1 MGIKIDCMIIII
13 FILLILFAF
22 LLNALYKLTNTYRNQ
37 FLDVQKFSV
46 RGGVC
51 DDLEI
56 VNVGSNHPK
65 YGLDYTDLDVKGEN
79 WAIGPETFEYDF
91 AVLRHNIHHLRQG
104 AVVIIPICLLSFF
117 LYRKK
122 ERSSHIKYYSFLTSK
137 DIVDYSIKE
146 LICDYKYPLLFHPGV
161 IRSLIRDVKKDN
173 RLSLKENLCKTEETL
188 KKDAEFWINSWN
200 KEFDIQLPSPT
211 LKPNNRNDIIQNI
224 RILNEMIDY
233 CLSRGLKPVIAILP
247 VTNYLYSRFT
257 PEFIDK
263 YILGYIADANKA
275 SAPVMNYLTD
285 ERFTDPSLYINS
297 FFFNT
302 TGRKKF
308 TKQFVED
315 LRTQSIL

>member
-1 MGIKIDCMIIII
+1 MIVLIIVL
-13 FILLILFAF
+13 LLIAFAF
-22 LLNALYKLTNTYRNQ
+22 LLNALYKRTNVYRNQ
-37 FLDVQKFSV
+37 FIDVRKFTVKGGIGDNLD
-46 RGGVC
+46 
-51 DDLEI
+51 I
-56 VNVGSNHPK
+56 VNLGSNHPK
-65 YGLDYTDLDVKGEN
+65 FGFDYSGLDVKGEN
-79 WAIGPETFEYDF
+79 WAVGPETLEYDF
-91 AVLRHNIHHLRQG
+91 AVLRKNAFHLDPG
-104 AVVIIPICLLSFF
+104 VVVVLPICLLKFF
-117 LYRKK
+117 LYRQKS
-122 ERSSHIKYYSFLTSK
+122 RAIHLKYYSFLNSQ
-137 DIVDYSIKE
+137 DIVDYSKKE
-146 LICDYKYPLLFHPGV
+146 RICNYMFPLLFHPGA
-161 IRSLIRDVKKDN
+161 IRSLIRDIKKDN
-173 RLSLKENLCKTEETL
+173 RLLLDKNLCDTEEKL
-188 KKDAEFWINSWN
+188 NNDADYWIDCWN
-200 KEFDIQLPSPT
+200 REFDIQLPSPT

-275 SAPVMNYLTD
+275 GVPVMNYLTD

-315 LRTQSIL
+315 LRAQSIL